1 MENIKNLKNGDNITV
16 CGILDTFIQKIEN
29 DKIYFLD
36 ENNIENWE
44 TIENIS
50 LREHK
55 EPNIITKRD
64 NISFIIDCGIYPFE
78 IYIFFS
84 DLDYMF
90 EILKD
95 KTSKKSLKHIKKIFK
110 EENNHDGRFLINN
123 DNTMIIH
130 MWNEIKN
137 INELSVFNHEL
148 LHATIAVHRII
159 DCELNH
165 NSEETYTYLY
175 GYLCEQVYKQLNIK
189 FE

>member
-1 MENIKNLKNGDNITV
+1 MEKDKKFKPGDNIMV
-16 CGILDTFIQKIEN
+16 CGTLNTYITKIEN
-29 DKIYFLD
+29 DKIYFLNED
-36 ENNIENWE
+36 GIEKFE
-44 TIENIS
+44 TINAIEFLGS
-50 LREHK
+50 
-55 EPNIITKRD
+55 PNLEQQNK
-64 NISFIIDCGIYPFE
+64 SFIIDCGIYPFE

-90 EILKD
+90 NELKD
-95 KTSKKSLKHIKKIFK
+95 KTSKKSFKHIKKIFK
-110 EENNHDGRFLINN
+110 EENNHDGTFLIND

-148 LHATIAVHRII
+148 LHATIAIHRII
-159 DCELNH
+159 ECELNH

-175 GYLCEQVYKQLNIK
+175 GYLCEQVYKQLNLK